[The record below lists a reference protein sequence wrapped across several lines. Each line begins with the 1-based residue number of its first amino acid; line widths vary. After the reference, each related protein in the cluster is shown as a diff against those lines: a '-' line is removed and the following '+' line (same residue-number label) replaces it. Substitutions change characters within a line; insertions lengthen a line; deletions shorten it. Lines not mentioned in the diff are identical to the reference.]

1 MENVK
6 ICNLDILAPVQKRQ
20 IILGGQS
27 YPVETLTVNSFIEFN
42 KARLDISK
50 SNGLE
55 EGFKMAQALIKSM
68 VPTISQEVLD
78 ALTPAQLSKLIA
90 FIGDEIPDDELSGK
104 TTEEA
109 ANAETNE
116 GKE

>member
-20 IILGGQS
+20 IILGGQT

-50 SNGLE
+50 NSLE
-55 EGFKMAQALIKSM
+55 EGFKMA
-68 VPTISQEVLD
+68 LD
-78 ALTPAQLSKLIA
+78 IIRLHL
-90 FIGDEIPDDELSGK
+90 DGK
-104 TTEEA
+104 TDQEIA
-109 ANAETNE
+109 AILCLRTDYVRQFLVDYENSQ
-116 GKE
+116 G

>member
-20 IILGGQS
+20 IILGGQT

-50 SNGLE
+50 NSLE

-68 VPTISQEVLD
+68 VPAISQEVLD

-90 FIGDEIPDDELSGK
+90 FIGDEIPDDEISGK
-104 TTEEA
+104 TM
-109 ANAETNE
+109 
-116 GKE
+116 